1 MPNFMMAPLSRLF
14 SCCILWLALAGL
26 PTGALAAE
34 IAVVLSKRSET
45 HTAFVEAL
53 RNKLAASPDL
63 QVVDAGTAGEKIDE
77 GTIARAAVLIAVG
90 AEAANTLAARA
101 SPPILAVL
109 ISQANL
115 NAIQASHPKAQLGGI
130 VLDQPLSRHLRLIR
144 ASLPEASRVGVLL
157 GPQSVALRGALTEA
171 AAREGLKLSFEQVD
185 ETGALLPAFE
195 RLLDATEAILAVP
208 DALVF
213 STTTARPILLTTYR
227 YRKPMFG
234 YSQAY
239 VTAGALAAVF
249 SSPEGVADQTASWLQ
264 ESRGRFDPPAAAAPR
279 GFSVEVNRHVAR
291 ALGLAV
297 QSDAALELS
306 IDKRRQP

>member
-1 MPNFMMAPLSRLF
+1 MPNIMMAPLSRLF

-26 PTGALAAE
+26 PSGALAAE

-53 RNKLAASPDL
+53 RNKLTASPEL
-63 QVVDAGTAGEKIDE
+63 RLVDAGTAGEKIDD
-77 GTIARAAVLIAVG
+77 GAIARAAVVIAVG
-90 AEAANTLAARA
+90 AEAANTLAART

-144 ASLPEASRVGVLL
+144 ASLPEVSRVGVLL

-185 ETGALLPAFE
+185 ETGALLPALE

>member
-26 PTGALAAE
+26 PSGALAAE

-53 RNKLAASPDL
+53 RNKLTASPEL
-63 QVVDAGTAGEKIDE
+63 RLVDAGTAGEKIDD
-77 GTIARAAVLIAVG
+77 GAIARAAVLIAVG
-90 AEAANTLAARA
+90 AEAANTLAART

-144 ASLPEASRVGVLL
+144 ASLPEASRIGVLL

-171 AAREGLKLSFEQVD
+171 AAREGLKLNFEQVD
-185 ETGALLPAFE
+185 ETGALLPALE

-239 VTAGALAAVF
+239 VTAGAFAAVF

-264 ESRGRFDPPAAAAPR
+264 ESRGRFAPPAAAAPR

>member
-53 RNKLAASPDL
+53 RNKLTASPEL
-63 QVVDAGTAGEKIDE
+63 RLVDAGTAGEKIDD
-77 GTIARAAVLIAVG
+77 GAIARAAVLIAVG
-90 AEAANTLAARA
+90 AEAANALAART

-144 ASLPEASRVGVLL
+144 ASLPEASRIGVLL

-171 AAREGLKLSFEQVD
+171 AAREGLKLNFEQVD
-185 ETGALLPAFE
+185 ETGALLPALE